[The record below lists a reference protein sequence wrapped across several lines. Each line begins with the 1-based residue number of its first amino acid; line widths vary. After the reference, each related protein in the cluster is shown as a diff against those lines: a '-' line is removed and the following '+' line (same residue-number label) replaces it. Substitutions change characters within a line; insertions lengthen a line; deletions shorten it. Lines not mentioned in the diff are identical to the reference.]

1 MVGSFY
7 YADWC
12 KAMVSAMVADAV
24 VRALREGLV
33 LVLLLSAPPLLAT
46 FVVGIVV
53 GALQSAAQIQ
63 DPSVSFVPKLV
74 ACALVLLVSAPVLSA
89 QVVRFT
95 QALLMAI
102 PTIR

>member
-1 MVGSFY
+1 MA
-7 YADWC
+7 AD
-12 KAMVSAMVADAV
+12 VAL
-24 VRALREGLV
+24 RALREGLV

-53 GALQSAAQIQ
+53 GALQSATQIQ

-74 ACALVLLVSAPVLSA
+74 ACALVLLVSAPMLSA

-95 QALLMAI
+95 QALLLAI